1 MWTIVAVNLVAG
13 IWQRF
18 RFVGA
23 FASPLLF
30 VLGVFALF
38 PDLDPELANGTHE
51 FSGALSSLHKALLM
65 LSFGGF
71 GLSAVGA
78 VMYLTQEK
86 DLKLHKFRA
95 ILSKLPS
102 LERLETA
109 MTRLVWIAFGL
120 LTAGLIT
127 SSAYLHQV
135 KQVWF
140 KADPEMIWVMGVW
153 AFYLV
158 LLVLRN
164 AMPIAAGGLPGVRWE
179 VSVCAAHLL
188 GRVPVVAASSNLQR
202 CLVMPIVCLGLNHRT
217 APVTVRE
224 RFALPEGE
232 LPVLLGALRER
243 TVAKEAVILSTCN
256 RVEIYAATEDEPQVL
271 LNELRAFLLKDREVD
286 ADPDEIFTSTPAN
299 RPCASL
305 QGGQRLGFD
314 GVG

>member
-1 MWTIVAVNLVAG
+1 MDSSVIYQGFHLNCEKTQNMAKVSALLNWTDKTYFCCAVTLYGIAMVYSVFLWRKGFQRDDWVVDGVLAGGLVLHTVAMAKRGFNLQACPINNLYEATAFIMWTIVAVNLVAG

-158 LLVLRN
+158 LLVLQKRH
-164 AMPIAAGGLPGVRWE
+164 
-179 VSVCAAHLL
+179 AHS
-188 GRVPVVAASSNLQR
+188 GR
-202 CLVMPIVCLGLNHRT
+202 
-217 APVTVRE
+217 
-224 RFALPEGE
+224 RFAWCALGSF
-232 LPVLLGALRER
+232 LFVLLTFWGVYLLSPLHQ
-243 TVAKEAVILSTCN
+243 TSNAVS
-256 RVEIYAATEDEPQVL
+256 
-271 LNELRAFLLKDREVD
+271 
-286 ADPDEIFTSTPAN
+286 
-299 RPCASL
+299 
-305 QGGQRLGFD
+305 
-314 GVG
+314 